1 MNVHVPAMLVFKMDF
16 MFISMFILV
25 VNVGVGVD
33 VDLVFDVDVSGTENG
48 IVDVIVNVDVHA
60 KFLLM

>member
-1 MNVHVPAMLVFKMDF
+1 MLVFKMDF